1 MASGKVHDASTLMMA
16 PVVYWFWTTVLM
28 LPVSCGVWSAV
39 GVIFGGLYLSP
50 DLDTPSR
57 PYFRWGF
64 LRWIWKPYQWAAK
77 HRSVLSHSVF
87 LGPML
92 RLAILGSIMILGWAV
107 WVNLFHPW
115 LLDQAWWGEWIR
127 SPWIRYISRIWN
139 DGSHALHK
147 NDWLHPRQIYHL
159 LLGAW
164 FGMVLHLVLD
174 CIWDWKN
181 RYFPVR

>member
-16 PVVYWFWTTVLM
+16 PVVYCFWTTVLM

-77 HRSVLSHSVF
+77 HRSILSHSVF

-107 WVNLFHPW
+107 WVKL
-115 LLDQAWWGEWIR
+115 GGVSGYE
-127 SPWIRYISRIWN
+127 
-139 DGSHALHK
+139 ALGF
-147 NDWLHPRQIYHL
+147 DTF
-159 LLGAW
+159 LG
-164 FGMVLHLVLD
+164 FGMMAPMPYTKMTGFTPGRFIIYYWEPGWGWSFTW
-174 CIWDWKN
+174 C
-181 RYFPVR
+181 